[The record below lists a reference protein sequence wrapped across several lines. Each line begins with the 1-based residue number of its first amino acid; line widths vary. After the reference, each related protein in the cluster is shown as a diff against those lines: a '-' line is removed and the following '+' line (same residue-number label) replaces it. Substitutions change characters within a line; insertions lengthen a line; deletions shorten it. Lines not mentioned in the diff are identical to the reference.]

1 MIPKGS
7 MKTRGLTAAL
17 ARIEHTIQAKRLSRV
32 FKEKNHVFTQ
42 EADDCRAIRNKAEA
56 RFRALND
63 EHKRVSDRMLELQDI
78 IKENS

>member
-1 MIPKGS
+1 
-7 MKTRGLTAAL
+7 MKPVMGTKGLTAAL
-17 ARIEHTIQAKRLSRV
+17 ARIEHTIQAKRLARV

-56 RFRALND
+56 RFRALNE
-63 EHKRVSDRMLELQDI
+63 EHKIISDRLLELQDI